1 MPPRKST
8 SPEYIERRIHYV
20 RGLQIMTDTD
30 LATLYHVSTKVL
42 LQAVKR
48 NRKRFPA
55 DFMFQLNDGETEN
68 LRSQIVTSSWGGRR
82 YKPYAFTEQGIA
94 MLSSVLRSEKAIRIN
109 IDIMRAFVRLH
120 RVLSANK
127 DLAFRMSQTERRIDV
142 VEKNLNFLYEVIEE
156 VRQIE
161 EKPKRPIGF
170 GVGEPKVEYTFR
182 RKLKK

>member
-8 SPEYIERRIHYV
+8 SPEYIEHRIHYF
-20 RGLQIMTDTD
+20 RGMQIMTDTD
-30 LATLYHVSTKVL
+30 LATLYHVSTKAL

-48 NRKRFPA
+48 NRKRFPP
-55 DFMFQLNDGETEN
+55 DFMFQLDDGETEN
-68 LRSQIVTSSWGGRR
+68 LRSQIVTSNWGGRR
-82 YKPYAFTEQGIA
+82 YNPYVFTEQGIA

-120 RVLSANK
+120 RVLLSNK
-127 DLAFRMSQTERRIDV
+127 EFAYRMSQTERRMDA

-156 VRQIE
+156 IRQVE

-170 GVGEPKVEYTFR
+170 GVGEPKVEYKVR
-182 RKLKK
+182 RKTKK